1 MLYITR
7 SLFVLFGLFTL
18 AELPSGIL
26 NNPASLI
33 VLSVSFL
40 IVFSFFYYADA
51 YEREEVKYL
60 IWSLLWGGFV
70 AYGLVSIVFYLSDF
84 IYESTWL
91 AAFTEE
97 FFKLLGL
104 FILLKKGVV
113 TWWTDGLV
121 VGGLI
126 GLGFTYIEDIQY
138 VFLSEEPLQ
147 MAIYRSLSSVFAH
160 SFFSGVAGAVFVYLI
175 LKKESILAFSAVI
188 ISTFIHAI
196 WNAAIIY
203 DVENSFVMQT
213 IGPPLLLFLLTLFLR
228 RIERK
233 TIIFV
238 VYRAT
243 SADENLNYPASVYFD
258 LKSRRKYSRRFK
270 TYKNKRKFRNKLS
283 KEIHHLISK
292 YATV

>member
-7 SLFVLFGLFTL
+7 SLIVLFGLFTI

-40 IVFSFFYYADA
+40 IVFSFLYYADA

-121 VGGLI
+121 IGGLI

-138 VFLSEEPLQ
+138 VFLSDEPLQ
-147 MAIYRSLSSVFAH
+147 VAIYRSLSSVFAH

-188 ISTFIHAI
+188 ISTFVHAI

-203 DVENSFVMQT
+203 QVDNAFVLQT
-213 IGPPLLLFLLTLFLR
+213 VGPPLLLVLLTLFLR

-238 VYRAT
+238 VYRAIGRGVK
-243 SADENLNYPASVYFD
+243 LKFPPGVYFD
-258 LKSRRKYSRRFK
+258 LKSRKKYIKRFK
-270 TYKNKRKFRNKLS
+270 SISKKRSFRKNLS
-283 KEIHHLISK
+283 REIHQLISK
-292 YATV
+292 YAV

>member
-1 MLYITR
+1 M
-7 SLFVLFGLFTL
+7 FVLFGLFTL

-121 VGGLI
+121 IGGLI

-138 VFLSEEPLQ
+138 VFLSDEPLQ
-147 MAIYRSLSSVFAH
+147 VAIYRSLSSVFAH

-188 ISTFIHAI
+188 ISTFVHAI

-203 DVENSFVMQT
+203 DVENTFLMQT
-213 IGPPLLLFLLTLFLR
+213 IGPPFLLVLLTLFLR

-233 TIIFV
+233 TITFV
-238 VYRAT
+238 IHRAI
-243 SADENLNYPASVYFD
+243 SLDKKLKYPPSVYFD
-258 LKSRRKYSRRFK
+258 LKSRTKYSKKFK
-270 TYKNKRKFRNKLS
+270 THTNKRKFRKKLS
-283 KEIHHLISK
+283 KEIHELISK
-292 YATV
+292 YAIV

>member
-1 MLYITR
+1 LYITR
-7 SLFVLFGLFTL
+7 VVIALFGLFTITQ
-18 AELPSGIL
+18 LPSGIF
-26 NNPASLI
+26 NSLSSLV
-33 VLSVSFL
+33 VLSISCL
-40 IVFSFFYYADA
+40 IVFALFYFADA
-51 YEREEVKYL
+51 YEREEFKYL
-60 IWSLLWGGFV
+60 MWSVLWGGFV
-70 AYGLVSIVFYLSDF
+70 AYGLVSIVFYLSDS

-104 FILLKKGVV
+104 YILLKKGVV

-138 VFLSEEPLQ
+138 VFLSDEPLQ
-147 MAIYRSLSSVFAH
+147 VAIYRSLSSVFAH
-160 SFFSGVAGAVFVYLI
+160 SFFSGIAGAVFVFLI
-175 LKKESILAFSAVI
+175 LKKERLLAFSAVL

-203 DVENSFVMQT
+203 QVDNAFVLQT
-213 IGPPLLLFLLTLFLR
+213 VGPPLLLVLLTLFLR

-238 VYRAT
+238 VHRAIGRGVK
-243 SADENLNYPASVYFD
+243 LKFPPGVYFD
-258 LKSRRKYSRRFK
+258 LKSRKKYIKRFK
-270 TYKNKRKFRNKLS
+270 SISKKRSFRKNLS
-283 KEIHHLISK
+283 REIHQLISK
-292 YATV
+292 YAV

>member
-7 SLFVLFGLFTL
+7 FLIVIFGLFTI

-40 IVFSFFYYADA
+40 IVFSLFYYADA
-51 YEREEVKYL
+51 YEREEFKYL

-70 AYGLVSIVFYLSDF
+70 AYGLVSIVFYLSDS

-121 VGGLI
+121 IGGLI

-138 VFLSEEPLQ
+138 VFLSDEPLQ
-147 MAIYRSLSSVFAH
+147 VAIYRSMSSVFAH

-175 LKKESILAFSAVI
+175 LKKESILAFSAVL

-203 DVENSFVMQT
+203 EVENSYVIQT
-213 IGPPLLLFLLTLFLR
+213 IGPPLLLVLLTLFLR

-243 SADENLNYPASVYFD
+243 GRCVKLKLPPSVYFD
-258 LKSRRKYSRRFK
+258 LKSRKKYIKRFK
-270 TYKNKRKFRNKLS
+270 SNSQKRSFRKGLS
-283 KEIHHLISK
+283 REIHHLISK
-292 YATV
+292 YAI

>member
-1 MLYITR
+1 MTFISR
-7 SLFVLFGLFTL
+7 FIIFIFGLFTL
-18 AELPSGIL
+18 SELPVGIL
-26 NNPASLI
+26 NNFSSLI
-33 VLSVSFL
+33 VLTG
-40 IVFSFFYYADA
+40 SFFVVFALFYIADA
-51 YEREEVKYL
+51 YEREEFKYL

-70 AYGLVSIVFYLSDF
+70 AYGLVSIVFYLSDSV
-84 IYESTWL
+84 YESTWL

-121 VGGLI
+121 IGGLI
-126 GLGFTYIEDIQY
+126 GLGFTYMEDIQY
-138 VFLSEEPLQ
+138 VFLSDEPLQ
-147 MAIYRSLSSVFAH
+147 VAIYRSLSSVFAH

-175 LKKESILAFSAVI
+175 LKKESLLAFSAVI
-188 ISTFIHAI
+188 ISTFVHAI

-203 DVENSFVMQT
+203 DVENAFLMQT
-213 IGPPLLLFLLTLFLR
+213 IGPPFLLIFLTLFLR

-238 VYRAT
+238 VSRAT
-243 SADENLNYPASVYFD
+243 TAGEKLKYPSSVYFD
-258 LKSRRKYSRRFK
+258 LKSRSKYSKRFK
-270 TYKNKRKFRNKLS
+270 TYTNKRKFRNKLS

-292 YATV
+292 YAIV

>member
-1 MLYITR
+1 LIYITR
-7 SLFVLFGLFTL
+7 SLIVLFGLFTF

-40 IVFSFFYYADA
+40 IVFSLFYYADA

-70 AYGLVSIVFYLSDF
+70 AYGLVSIVFFLSDS

-97 FFKLLGL
+97 LFKLLGL

-121 VGGLI
+121 IGGLI

-138 VFLSEEPLQ
+138 VFLSDEPLQ
-147 MAIYRSLSSVFAH
+147 VAIYRSLSSVFAH

-175 LKKESILAFSAVI
+175 LKKESILAFSAVL
-188 ISTFIHAI
+188 ISTFVHAI

-203 DVENSFVMQT
+203 DVENTFVMQT
-213 IGPPLLLFLLTLFLR
+213 IGPPFLLVLLTLFLR

-233 TIIFV
+233 TINFV
-238 VYRAT
+238 IHRAI
-243 SADENLNYPASVYFD
+243 SLDKKLKYPPSVYFD
-258 LKSRRKYSRRFK
+258 LKSRTKYSKKFK
-270 TYKNKRKFRNKLS
+270 TYTNKRKFRKKLS
-283 KEIHHLISK
+283 KEIHELISK
-292 YATV
+292 YAIV

>member
-1 MLYITR
+1 MLYLTR
-7 SLFVLFGLFTL
+7 SLIVLFGLFTIT
-18 AELPSGIL
+18 ELPSGIL

-40 IVFSFFYYADA
+40 IVFSLFYYADA

-60 IWSLLWGGFV
+60 IWSLFWGGFV
-70 AYGLVSIVFYLSDF
+70 AYGLVSIVFYLSDS

-104 FILLKKGVV
+104 SILLKKGVV

-147 MAIYRSLSSVFAH
+147 VAIYRSLSSVFAH

-175 LKKESILAFSAVI
+175 LKKESILAFSAVL

-196 WNAAIIY
+196 WNATIIY
-203 DVENSFVMQT
+203 DVDNAFVMQT
-213 IGPPLLLFLLTLFLR
+213 IGPPFLLVLLTLFLR

-233 TIIFV
+233 TIMFV
-238 VYRAT
+238 VYRANRLG
-243 SADENLNYPASVYFD
+243 EKLMYPTSVYFD
-258 LKSRRKYSRRFK
+258 LKSRSKYSRRFK
-270 TYKNKRKFRNKLS
+270 TYTNKHKFRRKLS

-292 YATV
+292 YATS

>member
-1 MLYITR
+1 MYITR
-7 SLFVLFGLFTL
+7 VVIALFGLFTITQ
-18 AELPSGIL
+18 LPSGIF
-26 NNPASLI
+26 NSLSSLV
-33 VLSVSFL
+33 VLSISCL
-40 IVFSFFYYADA
+40 IVFALFYFADA
-51 YEREEVKYL
+51 YEREEFKYL
-60 IWSLLWGGFV
+60 MWSVLWGGFV
-70 AYGLVSIVFYLSDF
+70 AYGLVSIVFYLSDS

-104 FILLKKGVV
+104 YILLKKGVV

-138 VFLSEEPLQ
+138 VFLSDEPLQ
-147 MAIYRSLSSVFAH
+147 VAIYRSLSSVFAH
-160 SFFSGVAGAVFVYLI
+160 SFFSGIAGAVFVFLI
-175 LKKESILAFSAVI
+175 LKKERLLAFSAVL

-203 DVENSFVMQT
+203 QVDNAFVLQT
-213 IGPPLLLFLLTLFLR
+213 VGPPLLLVLLTLFLR

-238 VYRAT
+238 VHRAIGRGVK
-243 SADENLNYPASVYFD
+243 LKFPPGVYFD
-258 LKSRRKYSRRFK
+258 LKSRKKYIKRFK
-270 TYKNKRKFRNKLS
+270 SISKKRSFRKNLS
-283 KEIHHLISK
+283 REIHQLISK
-292 YATV
+292 YAV

>member
-7 SLFVLFGLFTL
+7 FLIVIFGLFTI

-40 IVFSFFYYADA
+40 IVFNLFYYADA
-51 YEREEVKYL
+51 YEREEFKYL

-70 AYGLVSIVFYLSDF
+70 AYGLVSIVFYLSDS

-121 VGGLI
+121 IGGLI

-138 VFLSEEPLQ
+138 VFLSDEPLQ
-147 MAIYRSLSSVFAH
+147 VAIYRSLSSVFAH

-175 LKKESILAFSAVI
+175 LKKESILAFSAVL
-188 ISTFIHAI
+188 ISTFVHAI

-203 DVENSFVMQT
+203 EVENSYVIQT
-213 IGPPLLLFLLTLFLR
+213 IGPPLLLVLLTLFLR

-243 SADENLNYPASVYFD
+243 GRGVKLKLPPSVYFD
-258 LKSRRKYSRRFK
+258 LKSRKKYIKRFK
-270 TYKNKRKFRNKLS
+270 SNSKKRSFRKGLS
-283 KEIHHLISK
+283 REIHHLISK
-292 YATV
+292 YAI

>member
-7 SLFVLFGLFTL
+7 SLIVLFGLFTI

-40 IVFSFFYYADA
+40 IVFSLFYYADA

-70 AYGLVSIVFYLSDF
+70 AYGLVSIVFYLSDS

-97 FFKLLGL
+97 LFKLLGL

-121 VGGLI
+121 IGGLI

-138 VFLSEEPLQ
+138 VFLSDEPLQ
-147 MAIYRSLSSVFAH
+147 VAIYRSLSSVFAH

-175 LKKESILAFSAVI
+175 LKKESILAFSAVL
-188 ISTFIHAI
+188 ISTFVHAI

-203 DVENSFVMQT
+203 EVKNLFVMQT
-213 IGPPLLLFLLTLFLR
+213 IGPPFLLLLLTLFLR

-233 TIIFV
+233 TILFV
-238 VYRAT
+238 VHRAI
-243 SADENLNYPASVYFD
+243 SLDKKLKYPPSVYFD
-258 LKSRRKYSRRFK
+258 LKSRTKYSKKFK
-270 TYKNKRKFRNKLS
+270 TYTNKRKFRRKLS
-283 KEIHHLISK
+283 KEIHELISK
-292 YATV
+292 YAVV

>member
-7 SLFVLFGLFTL
+7 SLIVLFGLFTIS
-18 AELPSGIL
+18 ELPSGIL

-40 IVFSFFYYADA
+40 IVFSLFYYADA

-70 AYGLVSIVFYLSDF
+70 AYGLVSIVFYLSDS

-138 VFLSEEPLQ
+138 VFLSDEPLQ
-147 MAIYRSLSSVFAH
+147 VAIYRSLSSVFAH

-175 LKKESILAFSAVI
+175 LKKESILAFSAVL
-188 ISTFIHAI
+188 ISTFVHAI

-203 DVENSFVMQT
+203 EVKNLFVMQT
-213 IGPPLLLFLLTLFLR
+213 IGPPFLLVLLTLFLR

-233 TIIFV
+233 TIMFAIH
-238 VYRAT
+238 RAI
-243 SADENLNYPASVYFD
+243 SLDKKLKYPPSVYFD
-258 LKSRRKYSRRFK
+258 LKSRSKYSKKFK
-270 TYKNKRKFRNKLS
+270 TYSNKRKFRRKLS
-283 KEIHHLISK
+283 KEIHELISK
-292 YATV
+292 YAVV

>member
-1 MLYITR
+1 MLYLTR
-7 SLFVLFGLFTL
+7 PLIALFGLFTI

-26 NNPASLI
+26 DNPASLI

-40 IVFSFFYYADA
+40 IVFSLFYYADA

-70 AYGLVSIVFYLSDF
+70 AYGLVSIVFYLSDSV
-84 IYESTWL
+84 YESTWL
-91 AAFTEE
+91 AALTEE

-121 VGGLI
+121 IGGLI

-138 VFLSEEPLQ
+138 VFLNEEPLQ
-147 MAIYRSLSSVFAH
+147 VAIYRSLSSVFAH
-160 SFFSGVAGAVFVYLI
+160 SFFSGIAGAIFVYLI
-175 LKKESILAFSAVI
+175 LKKESLLAFSAVI
-188 ISTFIHAI
+188 ISTFVHAI

-203 DVENSFVMQT
+203 DVKNAFVLQT
-213 IGPPLLLFLLTLFLR
+213 IGPPLLLVLLTLFLR

-238 VYRAT
+238 VHRAKMSGVKLKFPT
-243 SADENLNYPASVYFD
+243 SVYFD
-258 LKSRRKYSRRFK
+258 LKSRHKYSKRFK
-270 TYKNKRKFRNKLS
+270 SNSKKRSFRKDLS
-283 KEIHHLISK
+283 RDIHQLISK
-292 YATV
+292 YAI

>member
-7 SLFVLFGLFTL
+7 FIIALFGLFTI
-18 AELPSGIL
+18 AELPSGIF
-26 NNPASLI
+26 NNVSSLM

-40 IVFSFFYYADA
+40 IVFSLFYFADS
-51 YEREEVKYL
+51 YEREEFKYL

-70 AYGLVSIVFYLSDF
+70 AYGLVSIVFYLSDS

-97 FFKLLGL
+97 LFKMLGL
-104 FILLKKGVV
+104 FILFKKGIV

-126 GLGFTYIEDIQY
+126 GLGFTYIEDIHY
-138 VFLSEEPLQ
+138 VFESDEPLI
-147 MAIYRSLSSVFAH
+147 MALYRSLSSVFAH
-160 SFFSGVAGAVFVYLI
+160 SFFSGIAGAIFVYLI
-175 LKKESILAFSAVI
+175 LKKERLLAFSALI

-203 DVENSFVMQT
+203 EVKNIFVMQT
-213 IGPPLLLFLLTLFLR
+213 IGPPLLLVLLTLFLR

-238 VYRAT
+238 VHRAI
-243 SADENLNYPASVYFD
+243 SLDKKLKYPPSVYFD
-258 LKSRRKYSRRFK
+258 LKSRTNYSKKFK
-270 TYKNKRKFRNKLS
+270 TYTNKRKFRRKLS
-283 KEIHHLISK
+283 KEIHELISK
-292 YATV
+292 YAMV

>member
-1 MLYITR
+1 M
-7 SLFVLFGLFTL
+7 
-18 AELPSGIL
+18 
-26 NNPASLI
+26 

-40 IVFSFFYYADA
+40 IVFSLFYFADS
-51 YEREEVKYL
+51 YEREEFKYL

-70 AYGLVSIVFYLSDF
+70 AYGLVSIVFYLSDS

-97 FFKLLGL
+97 LFKMLGL
-104 FILLKKGVV
+104 FILFKKGIV

-126 GLGFTYIEDIQY
+126 GLGFTYIEDIHY
-138 VFLSEEPLQ
+138 VFESDEPLI
-147 MAIYRSLSSVFAH
+147 MALYRSLSSVFAH
-160 SFFSGVAGAVFVYLI
+160 SFFSGIAGAIFVYLI
-175 LKKESILAFSAVI
+175 LKKERLLAFSALI

-203 DVENSFVMQT
+203 EVKNIFVMQT
-213 IGPPLLLFLLTLFLR
+213 IGPPLLLVLLTLFLR

-238 VYRAT
+238 IHRAI
-243 SADENLNYPASVYFD
+243 SLDKKLKYPHSVYFD
-258 LKSRRKYSRRFK
+258 LKSRTNYSKKFK
-270 TYKNKRKFRNKLS
+270 TYTNKRKFRRKLS
-283 KEIHHLISK
+283 KEIHELISK
-292 YATV
+292 YAMV